1 MALEAQ
7 QVEFPQLPKCEMY
20 IATMGEEAQK
30 KAFLLL
36 DELHRCGIPADT
48 DLCGRGLKSPDEV
61 RRQNRRQVHHGAGGQ
76 RAPRGQG

>member
-30 KAFLLL
+30 RPSCCWMSCTAAAFPPT
-36 DELHRCGIPADT
+36 RICA
-48 DLCGRGLKSPDEV
+48 
-61 RRQNRRQVHHGAGGQ
+61 A
-76 RAPRGQG
+76 AA